1 MKCCWCTEFLSQLSI
16 FPFYKKEN
24 PQITIL
30 DVEEIT
36 ISAPSPPQI
45 RSPTVALARPD
56 TTATD
61 RTGPRGLRPG
71 RTPTVRLSLFIAP
84 ASSPFLKTLQHS
96 PPPPSNLIC
105 CENHVYHS
113 VFSRSSFAHP
123 QSHFSLQSQTHFGFS
138 VLPLPVFSQASLQ
151 AHFSFYFVGN
161 LPFSVDSPQLAG
173 LFESTRNVEM
183 VEILILE
190 FGFFPHFFFFF
201 LGPGFSGLPP
211 FFWIKFFLENITF
224 LAGDLRQD
232 NRKQRI
238 WICYHGR
245 S

>member
-1 MKCCWCTEFLSQLSI
+1 
-16 FPFYKKEN
+16 
-24 PQITIL
+24 L
-30 DVEEIT
+30 DV
-36 ISAPSPPQI
+36 APSPPQI

-201 LGPGFSGLPP
+201 WVQDLVVCPLFFGLN
-211 FFWIKFFLENITF
+211 FFLKILLFWQVIYDKTTGSRGFGFVTMEE
-224 LAGDLRQD
+224 A
-232 NRKQRI
+232 RI
-238 WICYHGR
+238 SKEYEEVTEGFFFFFFGSR
-245 S
+245 R